1 MKNKKLN
8 QWLWKW
14 HFIAGIISLPFV
26 LVLAITGGI
35 YLFKDEVE
43 IPLRSKYKEIK
54 SVDNPKISFQKQF
67 ELVNS
72 NLQKQPD
79 GLVIPKTTTE
89 ATEFVTGRFSHKKS
103 IYINPYTSEV
113 TGKISPKDTW
123 MYTVRKLHGELLG
136 GKIGTKIIEL
146 VASWMVV
153 LILTG
158 IFIFWPKKNK
168 LSHLIRI
175 RFHKGKHIL
184 YRDLHSVLGFWISLL
199 LLLTLAGGFPWT
211 DVFGGNFKTLQ
222 KFTNT
227 GFPKEWSGR
236 AFKSEIK
243 ESPLNIDQM
252 MLIAN
257 KQNLTGT
264 VTIDIPK
271 NNTGVFSVHN
281 QTFPLENQYKLH
293 FDQYSGKLI
302 KKLTWADVGVLMRG
316 RMWVMAFHQG
326 QLGTW
331 NLILMVFI
339 ASILAFISIAGL
351 ISYIHRKKPGSW
363 SIPKVPD
370 SFKVSYAAMSL
381 IVLLAIVFPLFGISV
396 LLITIISFLKERF
409 A

>member
-370 SFKVSYAAMSL
+370 SFKVGYAIMSL